1 MSIVRA
7 ILLISFVFAVELFS
21 VSAQPAGNATVAY
34 EGARLIIGDGS
45 PAIESGTFV
54 VQNGLITAIGSK
66 GTVPVP
72 KGAQRVDLTGKT
84 VMPTLVNVH
93 VHIGYE
99 GYTSWGAANYTPAN
113 VLDHL
118 QREAFYGVG
127 VTQSVGSSPTDMSLQ
142 FQHDQAAG
150 KFPAA
155 SRFFFMPGM
164 APPNGGPDAVLMKG
178 TKALH
183 AIYEVSTGAEA
194 RAAVQGMAAKKLKNV
209 KIWVDDRGGTYPKMS
224 PEVYTAVIDEA
235 HKHGMKVHAHATQLA
250 DQKAVVRAG
259 VDVLL
264 HTVANA
270 KIDDELVSIIN
281 EKKPYWVPL

>member
-1 MSIVRA
+1 
-7 ILLISFVFAVELFS
+7 
-21 VSAQPAGNATVAY
+21 
-34 EGARLIIGDGS
+34 RLITAGGPGDPQS
-45 PAIESGTFV
+45 VRTVDDGTLV
-54 VQNGLITAIGSK
+54 VENGRITAIGPAAGISAPA
-66 GTVPVP
+66 GSTHVNL
-72 KGAQRVDLTGKT
+72 RGKT
-84 VMPTLVNVH
+84 VMPAMVNVH

-99 GYTSWGAANYTPAN
+99 GYTSWGADNYTAAN

-183 AIYEVSTGAEA
+183 AIYEVSTPAEA
-194 RAAVQGMAAKKLKNV
+194 RVAVRGMAAKNLKNV

-235 HKHGMKVHAHATQLA
+235 HRHQMMVHAHATTLA
-250 DQKAVVRAG
+250 DQK
-259 VDVLL
+259 
-264 HTVANA
+264 
-270 KIDDELVSIIN
+270 
-281 EKKPYWVPL
+281 